1 MFDNDELYQFQVGGG
16 YKTCEMLR
24 KPIETCSKQ
33 RTYPSAVSNTVR
45 SLIGNHPSAS
55 LKNNHP
61 NTSIVTSDIKDFINR
76 AQTTNTL

>member
-1 MFDNDELYQFQVGGG
+1 MHILQIFYGILPIWFFMFDNDELYQFQVGGG

-45 SLIGNHPSAS
+45 SLIGNHQG
-55 LKNNHP
+55 L
-61 NTSIVTSDIKDFINR
+61 INGLS
-76 AQTTNTL
+76 TYLP